1 MSNSTVDVARTAQKI
16 GATMQSASEGA
27 VQRDPPAVRNSVA
40 VSAVDERL
48 AVRAEYERHLHM
60 PTRIVG
66 ESLGDHLR
74 RGARRWVDLPDV
86 LPLGEEGGTAWCPEN
101 QWLREDTVEPD

>member
-1 MSNSTVDVARTAQKI
+1 MSNSTVDVARADQKI
-16 GATMQSASEGA
+16 DATMQRASEGT
-27 VQRDPPAVRNSVA
+27 VQPDPPAVRNSF
-40 VSAVDERL
+40 SAVDERL
-48 AVRAEYERHLHM
+48 AARAEHERHLHM

-101 QWLREDTVEPD
+101 QWLREDTAEPN